1 MTRILF
7 VLWAMAGV
15 LYAFDNSGF
24 PDDPEFG
31 DALGRASNGQPE
43 CFDSCDSCLA
53 CLCCP
58 CGPRYEGFPA
68 KPSGGS
74 VAVHAILFPCLPVV
88 GCFTLGYW
96 GLKSL
101 ATLCCGGSSSR
112 QDPLC
117 DSYGIESEEGLA
129 SRAQQREMA
138 YVYA

>member
-15 LYAFDNSGF
+15 LYAFDAL
-24 PDDPEFG
+24 EFG
-31 DALGRASNGQPE
+31 DTLGRASNGQSE

-58 CGPRYEGFPA
+58 CGPRDEGFPA
-68 KPSGGS
+68 KPSPGS
-74 VAVHAILFPCLPVV
+74 AAVHAILFPCLPVV

-101 ATLCCGGSSSR
+101 ATLCCGGSSSSCVSWWSSEVR
-112 QDPLC
+112 QD
-117 DSYGIESEEGLA
+117 
-129 SRAQQREMA
+129 EM
-138 YVYA
+138 VYAYA